1 VPVVVADACGS
12 KTADAKAR
20 SLSSLEETGEV
31 ITVNTAEL
39 VSALK
44 PR

>member
-1 VPVVVADACGS
+1 VPVIVADACGS

-20 SLSSLEETGEV
+20 SLSSMEETGEV
-31 ITVNTAEL
+31 IRVNTAEL
-39 VSALK
+39 VSALR